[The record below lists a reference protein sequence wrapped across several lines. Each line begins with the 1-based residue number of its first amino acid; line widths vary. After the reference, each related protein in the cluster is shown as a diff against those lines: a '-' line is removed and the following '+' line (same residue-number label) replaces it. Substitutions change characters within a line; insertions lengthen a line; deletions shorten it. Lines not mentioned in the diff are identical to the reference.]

1 MMEQIQFMIQPEP
14 GRSTQNVCHYTRA
27 LVEIRHQHK
36 HTQVADKGAMT
47 KEEQ

>member
-1 MMEQIQFMIQPEP
+1 MMEQIQFMIQHMSPE
-14 GRSTQNVCHYTRA
+14 GLRRVCRYTRA